1 MTLEQV
7 SLAGLLAGVVDGGAG
22 HIGVALAGAPG
33 EHADADGVLLVHLA
47 LPVGGRAQVLILR
60 GGHLGDLVGGHVAGG
75 GHVDVVIGHGG
86 LQLAG
91 PLVGDLLGVLVQDAV
106 LIEVLH
112 RLVDRHT
119 RVGEGLDQ
127 VHRVGVARLV
137 VAAGVG
143 IGGVGGQTEEGH
155 GGVGGQRQHIVVI
168 LHDDGALF
176 ALPDGDVPG
185 GGLHLVD
192 GGVVALE
199 AGGILIGNGDIAA
212 GSKEAVQ
219 R

>member
-1 MTLEQV
+1 M
-7 SLAGLLAGVVDGGAG
+7 VV
-22 HIGVALAGAPG
+22 
-33 EHADADGVLLVHLA
+33 
-47 LPVGGRAQVLILR
+47 
-60 GGHLGDLVGGHVAGG
+60 
-75 GHVDVVIGHGG
+75 GHGS

-91 PLVGDLLGVLVQDAV
+91 PLVGDLFGMLVQDTV
-106 LIEVLH
+106 LIELLY
-112 RLVDRHT
+112 RLIDLNARI
-119 RVGEGLDQ
+119 GEGLNQ
-127 VHRVGVARLV
+127 VHCVGVARLV

-143 IGGVGGQTEEGH
+143 IRGVGGQTEEGH
-155 GGVGGQRQHIVVI
+155 GGIGSQRQHIVVI

-199 AGGILIGNGDIAA
+199 TGGILIGNGNVAA

-219 R
+219 RRTVALRDACAHDRQGKHGGHDSRKTSHDGCNSFRFHRFSSP